1 LVEDNGRTILRYVI
15 YGAGGIG
22 GVIAAK
28 LHMNGSEVAVIAR
41 GEHLRAIQRDGL
53 RLRYPL
59 AEEPVALPIPA
70 YGSPSE
76 IEFRDDDVVIMTMKS
91 QDTFAALNDLRSAAG
106 DRIPVVNCQNG
117 VENERMTLRLFS
129 KVYGMVIFLP
139 GAHIEPGLVET
150 SAWPVTGV
158 LDLGRYP
165 HGKDALAET
174 IAADLTAAGFISEAR
189 GNILRLKYS
198 KLMQNM
204 LNAVQAV
211 CGLKDADD
219 LLAKLRAET
228 EACYRAAGIDWAP
241 ASDIDSRAAGLSR
254 NRVHGWPGG
263 STLQSLLRGAGSV
276 EVDYLNGEIV
286 MLGRLHGV
294 PTPGNEVFQ
303 EFANRMA
310 QQRQAPGSYSV
321 EEMRRHVAEREAQV
335 VTLSR

>member
-1 LVEDNGRTILRYVI
+1 MRYVI

-22 GVIAAK
+22 GVMAAK
-28 LHMNGSEVAVIAR
+28 LHMHGIEVAVIAR
-41 GEHLRAIQRDGL
+41 GAHLQAIQKDGL
-53 RLRYPL
+53 RLRYPV

-70 YGSPSE
+70 YGNPSE

-91 QDTFAALNDLRSAAG
+91 QDTFAALNDLSNAAG
-106 DRIPVVNCQNG
+106 DRVPVVNCQNG

-129 KVYGMVIFLP
+129 RVYGMVIFMP
-139 GAHIEPGLVET
+139 GAHLEPGLVET

-165 HGKDALAET
+165 SGNDLLAEA
-174 IAADLTAAGFISEAR
+174 IAADLRSADFLSEAR
-189 GNILRLKYS
+189 PDIMRLKYT
-198 KLMQNM
+198 KLLQNM

-219 LLAKLRAET
+219 LVAKLRREA
-228 EACYRAAGIDWAP
+228 EACYRAAGINWAP
-241 ASDIDSRAAGLSR
+241 NSAIDDRAAGLSR

-303 EFANRMA
+303 AFANRMA
-310 QQRQAPGSYSV
+310 RQRLAPGSYSV
-321 EEMRRHVAEREAQV
+321 EEMRRHVAEREAAV
-335 VTLSR
+335 VPGSAK